1 MKIYDKLVRDRIPEI
16 IEASGKKC
24 DIEVVSDDVTLD
36 YLYKGGRCSS
46 LVFIFGKGL
55 HIRPIIRVTDGKMA
69 VYKKPRGKMIKA
81 LNELLQIFKD
91 DLANIELDKVML
103 THSLAPE
110 SMEYLKQELL
120 KLIPED
126 KLMITEAGSI
136 VSAHCGKGTIGIL
149 YIVK

>member
-1 MKIYDKLVRDRIPEI
+1 
-16 IEASGKKC
+16 
-24 DIEVVSDDVTLD
+24 
-36 YLYKGGRCSS
+36 
-46 LVFIFGKGL
+46 
-55 HIRPIIRVTDGKMA
+55 MA

-91 DLANIELDKVML
+91 DLDNIELDRVML